1 MISDPAARMAVVTG
15 GASGFGR
22 ALAVS
27 CIGAGMRVVVA
38 DGDGAALAVVADAL
52 DVVGAQTDVTDP
64 ASMRR

>member
-1 MISDPAARMAVVTG
+1 MTG

-27 CIGAGMRVVVA
+27 CLGAGMRVVVA
-38 DGDGAALAVVADAL
+38 DVEGAALAVLADAL

-64 ASMRR
+64 ASLRG